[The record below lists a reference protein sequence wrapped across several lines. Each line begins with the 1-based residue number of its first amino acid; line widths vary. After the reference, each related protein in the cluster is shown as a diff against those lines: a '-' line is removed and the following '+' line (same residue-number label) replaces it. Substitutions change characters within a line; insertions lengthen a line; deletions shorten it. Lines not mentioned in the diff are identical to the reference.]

1 MKTLTLNERGCEIN
15 SDRLG
20 EGKERQRGYELER
33 KTGREDMTWIAV
45 TYDQTRG
52 GRKRN
57 PFTDSFSS
65 DSGSLNFHNRNDKG
79 LLIIPFIE
87 KASEG

>member
-33 KTGREDMTWIAV
+33 KTEREDMTWIAG

-52 GRKRN
+52 GREIN
-57 PFTDSFSS
+57 PFTESFSN
-65 DSGSLNFHNRNDKG
+65 DSGSQKIQNRNDKR
-79 LLIIPFIE
+79 IINN
-87 KASEG
+87 SVY